1 MTSAPAIGRPELC
14 NAEFERARRLIHAIA
29 GITMGP
35 TKRTMV
41 ANRLSRRLRE
51 TGIGSFEAYLD
62 AVEAEDSP
70 EREAFTNALTTNLT
84 SFFREAHHFP
94 MLVEHVRRGPAGT
107 TATIWSAACSTG
119 EEPYSI
125 AMALLEAGLE
135 RPFRII
141 ASDID
146 TTALARAQAGIYPAA
161 RACAV
166 GLERLHRYFQ
176 RGDGPNEGL
185 ARVRPEVRA
194 LVEFR
199 CVNLHDAAYPVE
211 GPLDAIFCRNAM
223 IYFARP
229 EQLAVL
235 QRFAP
240 LIAARGLLFAG
251 HSENF
256 HYVAGGLLR
265 TRGHTVYE
273 PVGAAR

>member
-1 MTSAPAIGRPELC
+1 MQAALGFARPELSGSD
-14 NAEFERARRLIHAIA
+14 FERARRLIHQIA
-29 GITMGP
+29 GITMGA

-41 ANRLSRRLRE
+41 ANRLSKRLKE

-62 AVEAEDSP
+62 SVETSDSA
-70 EREAFTNALTTNLT
+70 EREAFVNALTTNLT

-94 MLVEHVRRGPAGT
+94 ILVEHLRSSA
-107 TATIWSAACSTG
+107 TATPTIWSAACSTG

-125 AMALLEAGLE
+125 AMALIEAGFE
-135 RPFRII
+135 RFKVI

-146 TTALARAQAGIYPAA
+146 TGALERAQAGIYPAG
-161 RACAV
+161 RAASV
-166 GLERLHRYFQ
+166 GAERLRRFFQ
-176 RGDGPNEGL
+176 RGQGPYEGL
-185 ARVRPEVRA
+185 ARVRPEVRER
-194 LVEFR
+194 VEFR
-199 CVNLHDAAYPVE
+199 CINLHDETYPVD

-235 QRFAP
+235 KRFTP
-240 LIAARGLLFAG
+240 LLGRKGLLFAG

-265 TRGHTVYE
+265 TRGQTVYE
-273 PVGAAR
+273 PVVA

>member
-1 MTSAPAIGRPELC
+1 MSMPATLDG
-14 NAEFERARRLIHAIA
+14 AGFERARRLIHRIA

-41 ANRLSRRLRE
+41 SNRLSRRLKE
-51 TGIGSFEAYLD
+51 TGHASFDEYLD
-62 AVEAEDSP
+62 LVEAEDSP

-84 SFFREAHHFP
+84 SFFRESHHFP
-94 MLVEHVRRGPAGT
+94 ILVEHLRRRAGRDPI
-107 TATIWSAACSTG
+107 TIWSAACSTG

-125 AMALLEAGLE
+125 AMALIEAGL
-135 RPFRII
+135 PQPSRII

-146 TTALARAQAGIYPAA
+146 TAALARAESGIYPAA
-161 RACAV
+161 RAATV
-166 GLERLHRYFQ
+166 GLERLQRFFQ
-176 RGDGPNEGL
+176 RGAGPHEGM

-199 CVNLHDAAYPVE
+199 CINLHDDPYPVE

-229 EQLAVL
+229 EQLAVIR
-235 QRFAP
+235 RFVP
-240 LIAARGLLFAG
+240 LIAGRGLLFAG

-256 HYVAGGLLR
+256 HYVANGLLR
-265 TRGHTVYE
+265 TRGQTVYE
-273 PVGAAR
+273 PVAP

>member
-1 MTSAPAIGRPELC
+1 VEAALGFARPELTGSD
-14 NAEFERARRLIHAIA
+14 FERARRLIHQIA
-29 GITMGP
+29 GITMGV

-41 ANRLSRRLRE
+41 ANRLSKRLKE

-62 AVEAEDSP
+62 SVETTDSA
-70 EREAFTNALTTNLT
+70 EREAFVNALTTNLT

-94 MLVEHVRRGPAGT
+94 ILIEHLRGSASAAP
-107 TATIWSAACSTG
+107 TIWSAACSTG

-125 AMALLEAGLE
+125 AMALIEAGFE
-135 RPFRII
+135 RFKVI

-146 TTALARAQAGIYPAA
+146 TGALERAQAGIYPAG
-161 RACAV
+161 RAASV
-166 GLERLHRYFQ
+166 GEERLRRFFQ
-176 RGDGPNEGL
+176 RGQGPYDGL
-185 ARVRPEVRA
+185 ARVRPEVRER
-194 LVEFR
+194 VEFR
-199 CVNLHDAAYPVE
+199 CINLHDEAYPVE

-235 QRFAP
+235 KRFTP
-240 LIAARGLLFAG
+240 LLGRKGLLFAG

-265 TRGHTVYE
+265 TRGQTVYE
-273 PVGAAR
+273 PAVS

>member
-1 MTSAPAIGRPELC
+1 MTSSTPELGL
-14 NAEFERARRLIHAIA
+14 ADFDRARRLIHAIA
-29 GITMGP
+29 GISMSP

-51 TGIGSFEAYLD
+51 TGHASYRAYLD
-62 AVEAEDSP
+62 AVEADAAA

-84 SFFREAHHFP
+84 SFFREPHHFP
-94 MLVEHVRRGPAGT
+94 ILVDHVRRTRA
-107 TATIWSAACSTG
+107 ASIAIWSAACSTG

-125 AMALLEAGLE
+125 AMALLEAGLGV
-135 RPFRII
+135 PFRVI

-146 TTALARAQAGIYPAA
+146 TAALDKARAGVYP
-161 RACAV
+161 
-166 GLERLHRYFQ
+166 LERAESVGPERLRRHFQ
-176 RGDGPNEGL
+176 RGAGEHEGF

-199 CVNLHDAAYPVE
+199 NINLHDARWPVQ

-223 IYFARP
+223 IYFARR

-235 QRFAP
+235 RRFTP
-240 LIAARGLLFAG
+240 LLGHRGLLFAG

-265 TRGHTVYE
+265 TRGQTVYE
-273 PVGAAR
+273 PVAGAA

>member
-1 MTSAPAIGRPELC
+1 VIGI
-14 NAEFERARRLIHAIA
+14 AEFDRARRLIHEIA
-29 GITMGP
+29 GISMSP

-41 ANRLSRRLRE
+41 ANRLARRLRE
-51 TGIGSFEAYLD
+51 TGHASFDAYLD

-94 MLVEHVRRGPAGT
+94 ILIEHLRKRAGDAPLT
-107 TATIWSAACSTG
+107 VWSAACSTG

-125 AMALLEAGLE
+125 AMALMEAQLPQ
-135 RPFRII
+135 PFRVI
-141 ASDID
+141 ASDVD
-146 TTALARAQAGIYPAA
+146 TAALAKAEAGVYSVERAAT
-161 RACAV
+161 V
-166 GLERLHRYFQ
+166 GPERLRRFFQ
-176 RGDGPNEGL
+176 RGDGPREGF
-185 ARVRPEVRA
+185 ARVRREVRA
-194 LVEFR
+194 LVEFQNI
-199 CVNLHDAAYPVE
+199 NLHDAAWPVQ

-235 QRFAP
+235 QRFTP

-273 PVGAAR
+273 PIRSAP

>member
-1 MTSAPAIGRPELC
+1 MIMTAASMGRIELC
-14 NAEFERARRLIHAIA
+14 NTDFERARRLIHEIA

-35 TKRTMV
+35 TKKTMV

-51 TGIGSFEAYLD
+51 TGYPCFDSYLD
-62 AVEAEDSP
+62 AVEAEDSA

-94 MLVEHVRRGPAGT
+94 ILVEHLRRAAHKEPF
-107 TATIWSAACSTG
+107 TIWSAACSTG

-125 AMALLEAGLE
+125 AMALLEAGLP
-135 RPFRII
+135 RTFRII

-146 TTALARAQAGIYPAA
+146 TAALERAQAGVYPAT
-161 RACAV
+161 RAATV
-166 GLERLHRYFQ
+166 GLDRLHRFFQ
-176 RGDGPNEGL
+176 RGEGPYEGL

-199 CVNLHDAAYPVE
+199 SVNLHDTAYPIP

-240 LIAARGLLFAG
+240 LIAGRGLLFAG

-273 PVGAAR
+273 AVAA

>member
-1 MTSAPAIGRPELC
+1 MTMNAATTMGRLELC
-14 NAEFERARRLIHAIA
+14 NADFERARRLIHAIA

-51 TGIGSFEAYLD
+51 TGYPTFDSYLD

-94 MLVEHVRRGPAGT
+94 MLVEHLRQARHRET
-107 TATIWSAACSTG
+107 FTIWSAACSTG

-125 AMALLEAGLE
+125 AMALLEAGL
-135 RPFRII
+135 PQAFRII

-146 TTALARAQAGIYPAA
+146 TAALERARAGIYPAT
-161 RACAV
+161 RAATV
-166 GLERLHRYFQ
+166 GLDRLHRFFQ
-176 RGDGPNEGL
+176 RGEGPHEGL

-194 LVEFR
+194 LVDFR
-199 CVNLHDAAYPVE
+199 CINLHDAAYPVQ

-235 QRFAP
+235 QRFTP
-240 LIAARGLLFAG
+240 LLANRGLLFAG

-273 PVGAAR
+273 PVTA